1 MHMRGWKRLLALTMA
16 LTTLLTTPALAER
29 AAYVSDNAAPVYAD
43 ASFGERIGT
52 IARGSYLTVHAEQNG
67 VADITYYGKDGYM
80 PISALTYVQG
90 EAEDAVVIRQTRF
103 HQQPDRNSAYG
114 LLAAGTAVRLM
125 SVNGTCAMIEYD
137 EHIGFVMRSD
147 IRTASESAS
156 QPTAAPT
163 AAPEQGSEVI
173 RETFT
178 ATVTSQNAYVYQS
191 RSTSAQR
198 MRVAQGRVL
207 TVVAYDDTW
216 AQVFNGSFYAF
227 IPRADIKRVE
237 TATAQPTAAPT
248 AAPEQGGEV
257 VRETFTATVT
267 SQNAYVYQSRSTS
280 AQRMRVAQ
288 GRVLTVVAY
297 NNEWAQVFNGSFYAF
312 IPRADIKRVE
322 TATAQPTAAPTVAPT
337 AAPEQGGEVVR
348 ETFTATVTS
357 QNAYVYQS
365 RSTSAQRMRVA
376 QGRVLTVVAYDDT
389 WAQVFNGSFYAFIPR
404 ADIKRV
410 ETATAQPTAA
420 PTVAPTAAPEQG
432 GEVVRETFTATVT
445 SQNAYVYQS
454 RSTSAQRMRVAQG
467 RVLTVVA
474 YDDTW
479 AQVFNGSFYAFIPR
493 ADIKRVETATAQ
505 PTAAPTAT
513 PAPTDDVVQESF
525 TATVTAQGARVYQSP
540 STDAASS
547 SLAYGSTVTV
557 VAYDDTWAQV
567 SNGSQL
573 GFTQRSNLTPGIVAV
588 ATPTPTPAAGSFEEL
603 VESGKYSN
611 EELTFLYLTREAGLN
626 AAAACGVMANIKAE
640 SSFRPTAYN
649 SNGGSYGI
657 CQWTGGRK
665 TRLQNYCEDN
675 GLDYTTIYGQ
685 LCFLEYELRNY
696 YSKVWKYISAVD
708 NTADG
713 AYDAGYY
720 FCYHFEVP
728 ANRASRSV
736 TRGNS
741 ARDTYWPKY
750 A

>member
-1 MHMRGWKRLLALTMA
+1 M
-16 LTTLLTTPALAER
+16 E
-29 AAYVSDNAAPVYAD
+29 
-43 ASFGERIGT
+43 
-52 IARGSYLTVHAEQNG
+52 
-67 VADITYYGKDGYM
+67 
-80 PISALTYVQG
+80 
-90 EAEDAVVIRQTRF
+90 
-103 HQQPDRNSAYG
+103 
-114 LLAAGTAVRLM
+114 TA
-125 SVNGTCAMIEYD
+125 
-137 EHIGFVMRSD
+137 
-147 IRTASESAS
+147 TA

-163 AAPEQGSEVI
+163 VAPTVAPTATPEQGGEIV

-178 ATVTSQNAYVYQS
+178 ATVASENAYVYQS

-237 TATAQPTAAPT
+237 TATAQPT
-248 AAPEQGGEV
+248 V
-257 VRETFTATVT
+257 
-267 SQNAYVYQSRSTS
+267 
-280 AQRMRVAQ
+280 
-288 GRVLTVVAY
+288 
-297 NNEWAQVFNGSFYAF
+297 
-312 IPRADIKRVE
+312 
-322 TATAQPTAAPTVAPT
+322 
-337 AAPEQGGEVVR
+337 
-348 ETFTATVTS
+348 
-357 QNAYVYQS
+357 
-365 RSTSAQRMRVA
+365 
-376 QGRVLTVVAYDDT
+376 
-389 WAQVFNGSFYAFIPR
+389 
-404 ADIKRV
+404 
-410 ETATAQPTAA
+410 
-420 PTVAPTAAPEQG
+420 
-432 GEVVRETFTATVT
+432 
-445 SQNAYVYQS
+445 
-454 RSTSAQRMRVAQG
+454 
-467 RVLTVVA
+467 
-474 YDDTW
+474 
-479 AQVFNGSFYAFIPR
+479 
-493 ADIKRVETATAQ
+493 
-505 PTAAPTAT
+505 APTAT

-540 STDAASS
+540 STDAVSS

-557 VAYDDTWAQV
+557 VAYDDTWAQI
-567 SNGSQL
+567 SNGAQL

>member
-43 ASFGERIGT
+43 ASFGERIGA
-52 IARGSYLTVHAEQNG
+52 IARGSYLTVHAEENG

-80 PISALTYVQG
+80 PVSALTYVQG

-163 AAPEQGSEVI
+163 AAPEQGGEIV

-178 ATVTSQNAYVYQS
+178 ATVASENAYVYQS

-237 TATAQPTAAPT
+237 AATAQPTAAPT
-248 AAPEQGGEV
+248 V
-257 VRETFTATVT
+257 
-267 SQNAYVYQSRSTS
+267 
-280 AQRMRVAQ
+280 
-288 GRVLTVVAY
+288 
-297 NNEWAQVFNGSFYAF
+297 
-312 IPRADIKRVE
+312 
-322 TATAQPTAAPTVAPT
+322 APTVAPT
-337 AAPEQGGEVVR
+337 AAPEQGGEIVR
-348 ETFTATVTS
+348 ETFTATVAS
-357 QNAYVYQS
+357 ENAYVYQS

-420 PTVAPTAAPEQG
+420 PTVAPTVAPTAAPEQG
-432 GEVVRETFTATVT
+432 GEIVRETFTATVA
-445 SQNAYVYQS
+445 SENAYVYQS

-505 PTAAPTAT
+505 PTVAPTAT

-540 STDAASS
+540 STDAVSS

-557 VAYDDTWAQV
+557 VAYDDTWAQI

>member
-16 LTTLLTTPALAER
+16 LTTLLTAPALAER
-29 AAYVSDNAAPVYAD
+29 AAYVSDIAAPVYAD
-43 ASFGERIGT
+43 ASFGERIGA
-52 IARGSYLTVHAEQNG
+52 IARGSYLTVHAEENG

-80 PISALTYVQG
+80 PVSALTYVQG

-147 IRTASESAS
+147 IRTASENAS

-163 AAPEQGSEVI
+163 AAPEQG
-173 RETFT
+173 
-178 ATVTSQNAYVYQS
+178 
-191 RSTSAQR
+191 
-198 MRVAQGRVL
+198 
-207 TVVAYDDTW
+207 
-216 AQVFNGSFYAF
+216 
-227 IPRADIKRVE
+227 
-237 TATAQPTAAPT
+237 
-248 AAPEQGGEV
+248 GEI
-257 VRETFTATVT
+257 VRETFTATVA
-267 SQNAYVYQSRSTS
+267 S
-280 AQRMRVAQ
+280 
-288 GRVLTVVAY
+288 
-297 NNEWAQVFNGSFYAF
+297 E
-312 IPRADIKRVE
+312 
-322 TATAQPTAAPTVAPT
+322 
-337 AAPEQGGEVVR
+337 
-348 ETFTATVTS
+348 
-357 QNAYVYQS
+357 NAYVYQS

-513 PAPTDDVVQESF
+513 PVPTDDVVQESF

-540 STDAASS
+540 STDAVSS

-557 VAYDDTWAQV
+557 VAYDDTWAQI

-675 GLDYTTIYGQ
+675 GLDYTTLYGQ

>member
-16 LTTLLTTPALAER
+16 LTTLLTAPALAER

-43 ASFGERIGT
+43 ASFGERIGA
-52 IARGSYLTVHAEQNG
+52 IARGSYLTVHAEENG

-80 PISALTYVQG
+80 PVSALTYVQG

-173 RETFT
+173 
-178 ATVTSQNAYVYQS
+178 
-191 RSTSAQR
+191 
-198 MRVAQGRVL
+198 
-207 TVVAYDDTW
+207 
-216 AQVFNGSFYAF
+216 
-227 IPRADIKRVE
+227 
-237 TATAQPTAAPT
+237 
-248 AAPEQGGEV
+248 
-257 VRETFTATVT
+257 
-267 SQNAYVYQSRSTS
+267 
-280 AQRMRVAQ
+280 
-288 GRVLTVVAY
+288 
-297 NNEWAQVFNGSFYAF
+297 
-312 IPRADIKRVE
+312 
-322 TATAQPTAAPTVAPT
+322 
-337 AAPEQGGEVVR
+337 R

-573 GFTQRSNLTPGIVAV
+573 GFTQRSNLTPGIVTV

>member
-16 LTTLLTTPALAER
+16 LTTLLTAPALAER

-43 ASFGERIGT
+43 ASFGERIGA
-52 IARGSYLTVHAEQNG
+52 IARGSYLTVNAEENG

-80 PISALTYVQG
+80 PVSALTYVQG

-147 IRTASESAS
+147 IRTASENAS

-163 AAPEQGSEVI
+163 AAPEQGGEIV

-178 ATVTSQNAYVYQS
+178 ATVASENAYVYQS

-237 TATAQPTAAPT
+237 TATAQPT
-248 AAPEQGGEV
+248 V
-257 VRETFTATVT
+257 
-267 SQNAYVYQSRSTS
+267 
-280 AQRMRVAQ
+280 
-288 GRVLTVVAY
+288 
-297 NNEWAQVFNGSFYAF
+297 
-312 IPRADIKRVE
+312 
-322 TATAQPTAAPTVAPT
+322 
-337 AAPEQGGEVVR
+337 
-348 ETFTATVTS
+348 
-357 QNAYVYQS
+357 
-365 RSTSAQRMRVA
+365 
-376 QGRVLTVVAYDDT
+376 
-389 WAQVFNGSFYAFIPR
+389 
-404 ADIKRV
+404 
-410 ETATAQPTAA
+410 
-420 PTVAPTAAPEQG
+420 
-432 GEVVRETFTATVT
+432 
-445 SQNAYVYQS
+445 
-454 RSTSAQRMRVAQG
+454 
-467 RVLTVVA
+467 
-474 YDDTW
+474 
-479 AQVFNGSFYAFIPR
+479 
-493 ADIKRVETATAQ
+493 
-505 PTAAPTAT
+505 APTAT

-557 VAYDDTWAQV
+557 VAYDDTWAQI

>member
-1 MHMRGWKRLLALTMA
+1 MVIKKCPRKAEVGLIRFNCDYGEGAHPRILARLQETNLVQTPGYGEDEYCREAADIIRSLCEMDALDVHFLMGGTQANLTVLSAA
-16 LTTLLTTPALAER
+16 LRPWQGVVSTDAGHIAVHETGSIEACGHKVLCIPHENGKLRAEAVAELCR
-29 AAYVSDNAAPVYAD
+29 AHYAD
-43 ASFGERIGT
+43 ASFGERIGA
-52 IARGSYLTVHAEQNG
+52 IARGSYLTVHAEENG

-80 PISALTYVQG
+80 PVSALTYVQG

-147 IRTASESAS
+147 IRTASENAS

-163 AAPEQGSEVI
+163 AAPEQGGEIV

-178 ATVTSQNAYVYQS
+178 ATVASENAYVYQS

-237 TATAQPTAAPT
+237 TATAQPT
-248 AAPEQGGEV
+248 V
-257 VRETFTATVT
+257 
-267 SQNAYVYQSRSTS
+267 
-280 AQRMRVAQ
+280 
-288 GRVLTVVAY
+288 
-297 NNEWAQVFNGSFYAF
+297 
-312 IPRADIKRVE
+312 
-322 TATAQPTAAPTVAPT
+322 
-337 AAPEQGGEVVR
+337 
-348 ETFTATVTS
+348 
-357 QNAYVYQS
+357 
-365 RSTSAQRMRVA
+365 
-376 QGRVLTVVAYDDT
+376 
-389 WAQVFNGSFYAFIPR
+389 
-404 ADIKRV
+404 
-410 ETATAQPTAA
+410 
-420 PTVAPTAAPEQG
+420 
-432 GEVVRETFTATVT
+432 
-445 SQNAYVYQS
+445 
-454 RSTSAQRMRVAQG
+454 
-467 RVLTVVA
+467 
-474 YDDTW
+474 
-479 AQVFNGSFYAFIPR
+479 
-493 ADIKRVETATAQ
+493 
-505 PTAAPTAT
+505 APTAT

-540 STDAASS
+540 STDAVSS

-557 VAYDDTWAQV
+557 VAYDDTWAQI

-685 LCFLEYELRNY
+685 LCTSPPWTTPRTALTTRATT
-696 YSKVWKYISAVD
+696 SAITLKCPP
-708 NTADG
+708 TA
-713 AYDAGYY
+713 
-720 FCYHFEVP
+720 P
-728 ANRASRSV
+728 A
-736 TRGNS
+736 
-741 ARDTYWPKY
+741 AR
-750 A
+750 

>member
-43 ASFGERIGT
+43 ASFGERIGA

-80 PISALTYVQG
+80 PVSALTYVQG

-163 AAPEQGSEVI
+163 AAPEQGGEVV

-178 ATVTSQNAYVYQS
+178 ATVTSENAYVYQS

-207 TVVAYDDTW
+207 TVVAYDD
-216 AQVFNGSFYAF
+216 
-227 IPRADIKRVE
+227 
-237 TATAQPTAAPT
+237 
-248 AAPEQGGEV
+248 
-257 VRETFTATVT
+257 
-267 SQNAYVYQSRSTS
+267 
-280 AQRMRVAQ
+280 
-288 GRVLTVVAY
+288 
-297 NNEWAQVFNGSFYAF
+297 EWAQVFNGSFYAF

-322 TATAQPTAAPTVAPT
+322 TATAAARPSRPRAPT

-348 ETFTATVTS
+348 ETFTATVAS
-357 QNAYVYQS
+357 ENAYVYQS

-420 PTVAPTAAPEQG
+420 PTVAPTAHRPPEQG
-432 GEVVRETFTATVT
+432 GEIVRETFTATVT
-445 SQNAYVYQS
+445 SENAYVYQS

-505 PTAAPTAT
+505 PTVAPTAT

-540 STDAASS
+540 STDAVSS

-557 VAYDDTWAQV
+557 VAYDDTWAQI